1 MILYLHGFTSGPQS
15 VKARALG
22 ERMAAR
28 GLAADFICPQLPAS
42 PAAAIT
48 LAERLINQR
57 KLGADE
63 TTALQGG
70 RAEGTQLCRPR
81 IPASRAGL
89 LAVADAD
96 TVNHGKNDAQITLV
110 GSSLGGFYA
119 TVLAEKFNLNA
130 VLINP
135 AVINQLPMDDF
146 IGTHR
151 WLYTGEPFEF
161 TAQHI
166 AELRALELPRPSQ
179 PDRFWLMLEEGDETL
194 DYQKAVAYYAGARQT
209 VLAGGDHSFTRWND
223 YLDEIIDWSA
233 APAA

>member
-42 PAAAIT
+42 PAAAMA
-48 LAERLINQR
+48 LAEQIIEQHR
-57 KLGADE
+57 KLGAGE
-63 TTALQGG
+63 T
-70 RAEGTQLCRPR
+70 
-81 IPASRAGL
+81 
-89 LAVADAD
+89 VAY
-96 TVNHGKNDAQITLV
+96 GKNGAQITLV

-119 TVLAEKFNLNA
+119 TVLAEKYDLNA
-130 VLINP
+130 VLVNP

-146 IGTHR
+146 IGTHQ

-166 AELRALELPRPSQ
+166 FVIR
-179 PDRFWLMLEEGDETL
+179 EG
-194 DYQKAVAYYAGARQT
+194 
-209 VLAGGDHSFTRWND
+209 N
-223 YLDEIIDWSA
+223 
-233 APAA
+233 

>member
-42 PAAAIT
+42 PAAAIAM
-48 LAERLINQR
+48 AEQIIEQHR
-57 KLGADE
+57 KVGAGD
-63 TTALQGG
+63 TPCGG
-70 RAEGTQLCRPR
+70 
-81 IPASRAGL
+81 
-89 LAVADAD
+89 
-96 TVNHGKNDAQITLV
+96 VNHAKITLV

-130 VLINP
+130 VLVNP

-166 AELRALELPRPSQ
+166 AELRALERPRLSQ
-179 PDRFWLMLEEGDETL
+179 PDCFWLMLEEGDETL
-194 DYQKAVAYYAGARQT
+194 DYRQAIAYYAGARQT

-233 APAA
+233 APRT